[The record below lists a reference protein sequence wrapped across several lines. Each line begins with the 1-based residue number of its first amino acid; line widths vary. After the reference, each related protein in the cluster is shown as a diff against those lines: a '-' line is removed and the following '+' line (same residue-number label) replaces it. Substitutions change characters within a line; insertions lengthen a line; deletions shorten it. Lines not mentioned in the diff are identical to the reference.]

1 MRVVIVANPVSGR
14 GRARKRS
21 AALAAV
27 LESRGHETVLVAS
40 EPRDAT
46 EWLPCHLAGA
56 DAVAAVGGDGTV
68 RSVSKVLAEARI
80 PIVHVPQGNENL
92 FARSQGMGR
101 QLADTVASIEDGK
114 RHFVDMAEAN
124 GQAMLL
130 MVSIGFDAE
139 VVADVAARRKDRVSS
154 WLYVRAALRTLRGW
168 MPPELTVLVDG
179 EPVVSAKQGW
189 VVVSNARQYA
199 GRLDPAPMAVMDDGL
214 LDMTFFPVASAA
226 QMLRWLLRCRLGRQV
241 GATGYVHHR
250 VSRRIEINC
259 AAPATW
265 QLDGDPPPDG
275 SPVLVDR
282 LEVSLASKRLP
293 VLTRSSV
300 S

>member
-101 QLADTVASIEDGK
+101 QLADTVASIEDGE

-130 MVSIGFDAE
+130 MASIGCFLTAMRGRFDLIGVWLGGRRRGKRAAYLLAQDWDRLLAMPLDAVRRE
-139 VVADVAARRKDRVSS
+139 LGLNPPPVYRPYDYPESAKAAAR
-154 WLYVRAALRTLRGW
+154 G
-168 MPPELTVLVDG
+168 
-179 EPVVSAKQGW
+179 
-189 VVVSNARQYA
+189 
-199 GRLDPAPMAVMDDGL
+199 
-214 LDMTFFPVASAA
+214 
-226 QMLRWLLRCRLGRQV
+226 
-241 GATGYVHHR
+241 
-250 VSRRIEINC
+250 
-259 AAPATW
+259 
-265 QLDGDPPPDG
+265 
-275 SPVLVDR
+275 
-282 LEVSLASKRLP
+282 
-293 VLTRSSV
+293 
-300 S
+300 